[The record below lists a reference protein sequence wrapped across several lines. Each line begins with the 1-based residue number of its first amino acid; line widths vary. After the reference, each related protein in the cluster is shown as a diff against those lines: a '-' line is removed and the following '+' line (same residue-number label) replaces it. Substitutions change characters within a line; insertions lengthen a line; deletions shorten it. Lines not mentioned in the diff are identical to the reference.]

1 MQNMYS
7 IFLYHSSETDIF
19 IKMLLFCSTSWKI
32 VPWLGISKSYS
43 PAFGGRLWNFGAPCD
58 TKYKRKALAMH
69 AIVEYIYVC
78 MTYFGYIRLVWGLEQ
93 QMTK

>member
-58 TKYKRKALAMH
+58 
-69 AIVEYIYVC
+69 
-78 MTYFGYIRLVWGLEQ
+78 LVMEFIFSANKNEDQSSISQNDEEFTCISLL
-93 QMTK
+93 